1 MNNYGKLIAPGV
13 IRFERNLPGP
23 IEKVWAYLTQ
33 SEKRGKW
40 LAKGEMELFEG
51 GKVELCF
58 VHSELS
64 PLPDVVPEKYKDM
77 DPCHQQTDTMLKV
90 DVPHLLAFTWGSS
103 SAVTFELSEA
113 ENGRVNLVITHRN
126 LSNATELISTASG
139 WHNHLEILLAS
150 LEGTT
155 PQPFWKR
162 HTELE
167 DAYSKILVP

>member
-23 IEKVWAYLTQ
+23 IEKVWAYLTE

-51 GKVELCF
+51 GAVNLYF
-58 VHSELS
+58 VHKELS
-64 PLPDVVPEKYKDM
+64 PVPDSPPEKYKDM
-77 DPCHQQTDTMLKV
+77 PEVHHQKGTILKV
-90 DVPHLLAFTWGSS
+90 NAPYLLSFTWGDQSE
-103 SAVTFELSEA
+103 VTFELSETD
-113 ENGRVNLVITHRN
+113 NQRVKLIITHRN
-126 LSNATELISTASG
+126 LNRAAQLLSTASG
-139 WHNHLEILLAS
+139 WHCHVEVLIAS

-155 PQPFWKR
+155 GPAFWKR

-167 DAYSKILVP
+167 DAYSKLLPA